1 MSDITKLYEDE
12 SNVDDIAESTELLDV
27 QNNIEIPTLEIVN
40 EYEALLSIV
49 GYNNELEE
57 LTLESDSLIDL
68 SNTATRVYD
77 SLNIAQDEVSNIG
90 TLTTE
95 TATMVNNSYNQ
106 FVDMLDTPSISKLS
120 LESAIAFKKEYLW
133 LTTESAN
140 NKSFIEIIKN
150 KIILFIKSVYNK
162 LVEWSTRLAFIAT
175 RQEVSANNLA
185 NYITDNVDT
194 FKIDK
199 WEYLIPVPDIIG
211 NFTILKDFSVNSLEK
226 YIDFNNG
233 GFQSEK
239 LMRLFESCASKND
252 MSDFKELKGIPIDY
266 DLKAYFKEYS
276 NVVTVPIDVSGKT
289 AFTLLSHVVDGKRV
303 LERKRIPLI
312 VDPAF
317 KSSLKTKGILTKE
330 QMINI
335 LRTTAKAV
343 TRNKSNLNVVYG
355 YMKKINSIALKLNES
370 SDKVYVSDL
379 MRCSSLLVSSISMST
394 RVGLLSN
401 GFIIGVIARMA
412 KLYKKK
418 KQIKR

>member
-1 MSDITKLYEDE
+1 MSDISKLYE
-12 SNVDDIAESTELLDV
+12 IESTTNDIVVSDELLEVPNGTEVVASD
-27 QNNIEIPTLEIVN
+27 ITN
-40 EYEALLSIV
+40 EYEVLLGMA
-49 GYNNELEE
+49 GYNDEIEE
-57 LTLESDSLIDL
+57 LTLESDSLINL
-68 SNTATRVYD
+68 SNTATKVFTN
-77 SLNIAQDEVSNIG
+77 LCLAEEEVSNIG

-95 TATMVNNSYNQ
+95 TATLVNNSYNSL
-106 FVDMLDTPSISKLS
+106 VDMLDTPNIGKLS
-120 LESAIAFKKEYLW
+120 LESALNFKKEYLW
-133 LTTESAN
+133 LTVESAN
-140 NKSFIEIIKN
+140 NKSFIEVIKN
-150 KIILFIKSVYNK
+150 KIILFIKTVYNK
-162 LVEWSTRLAFIAT
+162 LVEWGTRLAFIAT

-194 FKIDK
+194 FKVDK

-239 LMRLFESCASKND
+239 LMRLFETCANKND

-266 DLKAYFKEYS
+266 DLKSYFKEYNS
-276 NVVTVPIDVSGKT
+276 PITVPIDVSGKT

-303 LERKRIPLI
+303 LERKKIPLI
-312 VDPAF
+312 VDSAF
-317 KSSLKTKGILTKE
+317 KNSLKTKGILTKE
-330 QMINI
+330 QMVTI

-343 TRNKSNLNVVYG
+343 TKNKSNLDDVYG
-355 YMKKINSIALKLNES
+355 YMKKVNNIALKLNDS

-379 MRCSSLLVSSISMST
+379 MRCSSILVSSISMST

-401 GFIIGVIARMA
+401 GFIIGVIARMS

>member
-1 MSDITKLYEDE
+1 MSELSKLYEDE
-12 SNVDDIAESTELLDV
+12 SNVNDIALPEASLDI
-27 QNNIEIPTLEIVN
+27 QNMQEIPSLDITN
-40 EYEALLSIV
+40 EYEILLNIV

-68 SNTATRVYD
+68 SNTATKVYE
-77 SLNIAQDEVSNIG
+77 SLSVAQDEISDVGN
-90 TLTTE
+90 LTIE
-95 TATMVNNSYNQ
+95 TATMVNSNYNQ
-106 FVDMLDTPSISKLS
+106 FMDMLDTPNVSKLS
-120 LESAIAFKKEYLW
+120 LESATTFRKEYLW
-133 LTTESAN
+133 LTVESAN
-140 NKSFIEIIKN
+140 NKSLIEVIKN

-252 MSDFKELKGIPIDY
+252 MSDFKELKGVPIDY
-266 DLKAYFKEYS
+266 DLKAYFKEYN
-276 NVVTVPIDVSGKT
+276 NVITVPIDVSGKT

-303 LERKRIPLI
+303 LERKKIPLV

-317 KSSLKTKGILTKE
+317 KSGLKTKGILTKE
-330 QMINI
+330 QMVTI
-335 LRTTAKAV
+335 LRSTAKAV
-343 TRNKSNLNVVYG
+343 TKNKSNLSVVYG
-355 YMKKINSIALKLNES
+355 YMKKVNSIALKLNEN
-370 SDKVYVSDL
+370 SDKVYVNDL
-379 MRCSSLLVSSISMST
+379 LRCSSLLVSSISMST
-394 RVGLLSN
+394 RVGLFSN

>member
-1 MSDITKLYEDE
+1 MSDISKLYE
-12 SNVDDIAESTELLDV
+12 IESTTNDIVVSDELLEVPNGTEVVASD
-27 QNNIEIPTLEIVN
+27 ITN
-40 EYEALLSIV
+40 EYEVLLGMA
-49 GYNNELEE
+49 GYNDEIEE
-57 LTLESDSLIDL
+57 LTLESDSLINL
-68 SNTATRVYD
+68 SNTATKVFTN
-77 SLNIAQDEVSNIG
+77 LCLAEEEVSNIG

-95 TATMVNNSYNQ
+95 TATLVNNSYNSL
-106 FVDMLDTPSISKLS
+106 VAMLDTPNISKLS
-120 LESAIAFKKEYLW
+120 LESALNFKKEYLW
-133 LTTESAN
+133 LTVESAN

-150 KIILFIKSVYNK
+150 KIILFIKTVYNK
-162 LVEWSTRLAFIAT
+162 LVEWGTRLAFIAT

-194 FKIDK
+194 FKVDK

-211 NFTILKDFSVNSLEK
+211 NFTILKDFSVSSLEK

-266 DLKAYFKEYS
+266 DLKSYFKEYNS
-276 NVVTVPIDVSGKT
+276 PITVPIDVSGKT

-303 LERKRIPLI
+303 LERKKIPLI
-312 VDPAF
+312 VDSAF
-317 KSSLKTKGILTKE
+317 KNSLKTKGILTKE
-330 QMINI
+330 QMVTI

-343 TRNKSNLNVVYG
+343 TKNKSNLNDVYG
-355 YMKKINSIALKLNES
+355 YMKKVNNIALKLNDS

-379 MRCSSLLVSSISMST
+379 MRCSSILVSSISMST